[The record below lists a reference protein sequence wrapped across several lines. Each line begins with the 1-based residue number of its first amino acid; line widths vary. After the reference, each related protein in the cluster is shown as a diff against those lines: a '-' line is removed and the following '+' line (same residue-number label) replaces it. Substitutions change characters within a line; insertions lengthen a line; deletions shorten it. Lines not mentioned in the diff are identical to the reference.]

1 MPITQTIHAKTTV
14 SMTDLRRNPSKILD
28 DANDMPVAILNHNR
42 AEAYLLSAKAYE
54 KLLDLL
60 DDVSQ
65 KIKTIQSRRGGKT
78 VKVNIEDL

>member
-28 DANDMPVAILNHNR
+28 DANHMPVAILNHNR

-60 DDVSQ
+60 DDVSL
-65 KIKTIQSRRGGKT
+65 IKTIQSRRGGKT

>member
-1 MPITQTIHAKTTV
+1 
-14 SMTDLRRNPSKILD
+14 
-28 DANDMPVAILNHNR
+28 MPVAILNHNR

-60 DDVSQ
+60 DDVSL
-65 KIKTIQSRRGGKT
+65 IKTIQSRRGGKT

>member
-60 DDVSQ
+60 DDVSL
-65 KIKTIQSRRGGKT
+65 IKTIQSRRGGKT
-78 VKVNIEDL
+78 VKVSIEDL

>member
-60 DDVSQ
+60 DDVSL
-65 KIKTIQSRRGGKT
+65 IKTIQSRRGGKT
-78 VKVNIEDL
+78 VKVNVEDL

>member
-60 DDVSQ
+60 DDVSL
-65 KIKTIQSRRGGKT
+65 IKTIQSRRGGKT

>member
-60 DDVSQ
+60 DNVSL
-65 KIKTIQSRRGGKT
+65 IKTIQSRRGGKT

>member
-14 SMTDLRRNPSKILD
+14 SMTDLRRNPSKILE

-60 DDVSQ
+60 DDVSL
-65 KIKTIQSRRGGKT
+65 IKTIQSRRGGKT

>member
-54 KLLDLL
+54 KLLDLI
-60 DDVSQ
+60 DDVSL
-65 KIKTIQSRRGGKT
+65 IKTIQSRRGGKT